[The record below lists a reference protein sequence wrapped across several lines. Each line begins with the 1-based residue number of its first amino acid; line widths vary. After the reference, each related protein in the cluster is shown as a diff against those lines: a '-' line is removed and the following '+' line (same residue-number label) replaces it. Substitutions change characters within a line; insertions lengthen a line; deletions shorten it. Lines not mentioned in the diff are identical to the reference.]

1 MARLS
6 EMRSHDISSHHR
18 QTTVQG
24 RSNVRL
30 LAAGYCPE
38 LAPSRRPAVIL
49 NGRYLDALE
58 MGAAIYR
65 FLTLTDLD
73 ALPEGDPAFD
83 FGGRRLRVWVIPSCV
98 RVLAIARHD

>member
-38 LAPSRRPAVIL
+38 LAPSRLTAMIS
-49 NGRYLDALE
+49 NGRYFE
-58 MGAAIYR
+58 VWS
-65 FLTLTDLD
+65 
-73 ALPEGDPAFD
+73 
-83 FGGRRLRVWVIPSCV
+83 FGV
-98 RVLAIARHD
+98 D